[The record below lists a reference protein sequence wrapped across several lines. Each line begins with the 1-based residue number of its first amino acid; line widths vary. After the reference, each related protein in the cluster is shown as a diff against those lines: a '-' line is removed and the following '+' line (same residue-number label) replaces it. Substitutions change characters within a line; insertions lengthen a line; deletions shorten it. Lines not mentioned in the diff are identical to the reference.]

1 MDIIDKNDNSI
12 SNHDKD
18 IDFCEDNRL
27 IRFDWAIKRLL
38 RHKADHTILNG
49 FLSSLLGT
57 EIHIER
63 LLESE
68 GNQEEEDDKYNRVD
82 LLAENDK
89 GEKILIEVQN
99 DSETDY
105 FHRMA
110 YGTSKLITEYI
121 KRGDSYDKI
130 SRIYSI
136 NIVYF
141 NLGVGD
147 DWVYTGTTEF
157 RGLHDHK
164 LLELSGRMKK
174 RYDISNVS
182 EIFPQYY
189 LLKAND
195 FNQWSKVPLEQWM
208 YFLSNSEIP
217 EDATAPG
224 LQEAREQLKVSKLSR
239 AEREAYYTHLDNM
252 RSARNVVETA
262 RDEGLYEG
270 MEIGMAKGREE
281 GLAQGREEGLK
292 EGIEEGKLEQI
303 KKSIIRMRENGLDD
317 EMIERLLDIDIK
329 DFKNDLYR
337 DL

>member
-1 MDIIDKNDNSI
+1 MDTEVNNINI
-12 SNHDKD
+12 SDSADETGFSHKSESREYCD
-18 IDFCEDNRL
+18 DNRL
-27 IRFDWAIKRLL
+27 VRFDWAIKRLL

-57 EIHIER
+57 EIKIDR

-68 GNQEEEDDKYNRVD
+68 GNQESEDDKFNRVD

-121 KRGDSYDKI
+121 KRGESYDKI

-147 DWVYTGTTEF
+147 DVVYTGTTEF

-174 RYDISNVS
+174 RYDISKVS

-195 FNQWSKVPLEQWM
+195 FNRWSKVPLEQWLF
-208 YFLSNSEIP
+208 FLSNSEIP

-224 LQEAREQLKVSKLSR
+224 LQEAREELKISKLSR
-239 AEREAYYTHLDNM
+239 PEREAYYAHLDNL
-252 RSARNVVETA
+252 RSARNIVETA
-262 RDEGLYEG
+262 RDEGLFEG
-270 MEIGMAKGREE
+270 MEIGMAKGRAE
-281 GLAQGREEGLK
+281 GRA
-292 EGIEEGKLEQI
+292 EGIEEGKMFQI
-303 KKSIIRMRENGLDD
+303 RKSVKRMREKGLDD
-317 EMIERLLDIDIK
+317 TLIAKLLDIPIE
-329 DFKNDLYR
+329 DL
-337 DL
+337 D

>member
-1 MDIIDKNDNSI
+1 MNT
-12 SNHDKD
+12 HDKD
-18 IDFCEDNRL
+18 NGKSFYRETSEDADNRL

-49 FLSSLLGT
+49 FLSSLLGS
-57 EIHIER
+57 EIRIQR

-68 GNQEEEDDKYNRVD
+68 GNQENEEDKYNRVD

-99 DSETDY
+99 DSEIDY

-121 KRGDSYDKI
+121 KRGEAYDKI

-141 NLGVGD
+141 NLGVGED
-147 DWVYTGTTEF
+147 VVYTGTTEF

-164 LLELSGRMKK
+164 VLELSQRMKR
-174 RYDISNVS
+174 RYDISKVS

-189 LLKAND
+189 ILKAND
-195 FNQWSKVPLEQWM
+195 FNRWSKVPLEQWM

-224 LQEAREQLKVSKLSR
+224 LQEAREELRISR
-239 AEREAYYTHLDNM
+239 LNKSERESYYIHLDNI
-252 RSARNVVETA
+252 RSARNVLETA
-262 RDEGLYEG
+262 HDDGLFEG
-270 MEIGMAKGREE
+270 MEKGIEIGKK
-281 GLAQGREEGLK
+281 EGLK
-292 EGIEEGKLEQI
+292 EGHKEGLKEGKEKGRLEQI
-303 KKSIIRMRENGLDD
+303 RKSISRMRENGFDD
-317 EMIERLLDIDIK
+317 EMIAKLLDIDIT
-329 DFKNDLYR
+329 DIDACN
-337 DL
+337 

>member
-1 MDIIDKNDNSI
+1 
-12 SNHDKD
+12 
-18 IDFCEDNRL
+18 
-27 IRFDWAIKRLL
+27 
-38 RHKADHTILNG
+38 
-49 FLSSLLGT
+49 
-57 EIHIER
+57 
-63 LLESE
+63 
-68 GNQEEEDDKYNRVD
+68 
-82 LLAENDK
+82 
-89 GEKILIEVQN
+89 
-99 DSETDY
+99 
-105 FHRMA
+105 
-110 YGTSKLITEYI
+110 
-121 KRGDSYDKI
+121 
-130 SRIYSI
+130 
-136 NIVYF
+136 
-141 NLGVGD
+141 
-147 DWVYTGTTEF
+147 
-157 RGLHDHK
+157 
-164 LLELSGRMKK
+164 MKK